1 MTTLAL
7 INEAQIHDETTK
19 KITTINSSY
28 RPQNSSTHHWLKSH
42 HSTTTTTEQIKIN
55 YIDRLKLD
63 LCDGFYDAITM
74 YKGILFIFK
83 GQVCSFFFLIWNFCF
98 FVNLVFLAI

>member
-19 KITTINSSY
+19 KTTTTINSSY

-42 HSTTTTTEQIKIN
+42 HPTTTTEQIKIN

-83 GQVCSFFFLIWNFCF
+83 GQVCSFFFLIWNFF
-98 FVNLVFLAI
+98 FFCNLVFLAI